1 MKYLEN
7 KFRYEI
13 IHPNYHKEL
22 KTIEYHSIMNF
33 ARFFNNNGNLRTL
46 GISDYNLV
54 NKNYK
59 FYQK

>member
-1 MKYLEN
+1 MRKD
-7 KFRYEI
+7 
-13 IHPNYHKEL
+13 
-22 KTIEYHSIMNF
+22 SIMNF

-54 NKNYK
+54 NKDYK